1 MPPIGILVDRRHGFT
16 MQDMM
21 NAFMLVLA
29 IAAALAFGVLSAHA
43 LCRTAFAIFRAH
55 AISVAN
61 SKLQKAEAA
70 S

>member
-1 MPPIGILVDRRHGFT
+1 
-16 MQDMM
+16 M
-21 NAFMLVLA
+21 NVVTLVLA
-29 IAAALAFGVLSAHA
+29 IAAALIFGVAAAHA

-61 SKLQKAEAA
+61 NKLEKAEAR